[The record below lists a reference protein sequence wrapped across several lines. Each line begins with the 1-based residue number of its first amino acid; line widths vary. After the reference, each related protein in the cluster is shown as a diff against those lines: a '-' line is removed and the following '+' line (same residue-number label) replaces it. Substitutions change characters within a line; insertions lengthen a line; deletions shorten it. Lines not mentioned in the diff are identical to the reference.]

1 MRPLRVTVALFWA
14 MVAVAGFWAS
24 PDSRVTV
31 RGPQF
36 ADAATR
42 GVVKSLKRAMNQG
55 WRNGAHSICA
65 ILGCD
70 YEHVKAH
77 LTHKPTYMHSFQ
89 AVCVQLDE
97 FEDEITQSKLREED
111 LTPNQREYRWLL
123 LSKATALLNEA
134 LGTQF
139 EVPASYVPHNAK
151 NRHYIPGQRREEDEK
166 KLKTRMR
173 GLQVIVSLPTLEEIQ
188 KDGVNRLAAVREK
201 QMTQMRELEDARQR
215 KFLLLQ
221 EEHDRQTDQL
231 VSELKL
237 KHAEE
242 MDTVRRELAEERR
255 LFEQSMKVWDAV
267 SRLLTDAHVGV
278 ETLTDRVHTMSQ
290 HVFKL
295 NAFYEKLHSFQ
306 QTAKENPTGAA
317 PYSALS
323 YAFQSEAAVD
333 QAMHQIV
340 AIYQEASAGVARV
353 QEILNQ
359 ADGVMATAPT
369 RDDATWFQQRQRGYK
384 DRMESFV
391 SLLSDLSVRLED
403 YMQTAEE
410 RKLVTLFLGDEV
422 RTQILGMLQERTT
435 EWSTRLATL
444 RERTQGIEAAANKFF
459 ENSTQL
465 DRTTGEVVSAVLQN
479 PEAFLVQVSTYA
491 TESGTLRSAAGVIEE
506 DLKAVIKALLELG
519 REMTGLTEGVASAQ
533 LPPAVLDFL
542 GLPGL
547 FNALQVD
554 MQVKAKGH
562 QLLQLMKG
570 RLSQTGEIMR
580 KLEMLKSEVKNIR
593 SPAVREQAEWALTEA
608 STKLQD
614 VLRTKAEVDLEIQ
627 QINLQLQQVQG
638 TVTQLEQRIAH
649 ERVVAQRAAAGGSA
663 AAGLRGGS
671 LALGGS
677 ATGSVMGLGG
687 SVSGFGTDSRA
698 AIADLEQKRQN
709 EKEKMQELRHNLSS
723 KQRESVSL
731 DNEARRLQTDVA
743 SRQRELAEEQQRVLR
758 VVTLAQALTTGA
770 PPGIGVSV
778 ASVRGGL
785 GLTGGFPGSSAALM
799 TQGLMGSRAAGLV
812 GGSTAGLAGASM
824 GGLAGASMGGLAG
837 GSIGG
842 LAGGS
847 IDGLGGAGMGGYG
860 GGSVGG
866 LGGRSTDGQLGRGT
880 H

>member
-14 MVAVAGFWAS
+14 MVAVVGFWAS
-24 PDSRVTV
+24 PDSRLTV

-77 LTHKPTYMHSFQ
+77 LTHKPTFFHSFK
-89 AVCVQLDE
+89 AVCAQLDE
-97 FEDEITQSKLREED
+97 FEEEVTHAKMREED
-111 LTPNQREYRWLL
+111 LTPSQREYRWLL
-123 LSKATALLNEA
+123 LSKGAALINDA

-151 NRHYIPGQRREEDEK
+151 NRHYIPGQRGEGDEK
-166 KLKTRMR
+166 EKLKTRMR
-173 GLQVIVSLPTLEEIQ
+173 GLQVVVPLPTLEEIQ
-188 KDGVNRLAAVREK
+188 KDGMDRLAAVREK
-201 QMTQMRELEDARQR
+201 HMAQIKELEDARHR

-231 VSELKL
+231 VSELRL
-237 KHAEE
+237 KHTEE
-242 MDTVRRELAEERR
+242 MDTIRRELAEERR
-255 LFEQSMKVWDAV
+255 LFEQSVKVWDAV
-267 SRLLTDAHVGV
+267 SRLLTDAHVGI

-295 NAFYEKLHSFQ
+295 NVFYEKLHSFQ

-369 RDDATWFQQRQRGYK
+369 RDDAAWFQQRQRGYK
-384 DRMESFV
+384 DRLESFV
-391 SLLSDLSVRLED
+391 NLLSDLSVRLED

-422 RTQILGMLQERTT
+422 RTQILALLQERTT

-444 RERTQGIEAAANKFF
+444 RERTQGIETAANKFF
-459 ENSTQL
+459 ESSTQL

-506 DLKAVIKALLELG
+506 DLKAVVKALQDLG

-554 MQVKAKGH
+554 MQVKAKGQ
-562 QLLQLMKG
+562 QLLQLIKG
-570 RLSQTGEIMR
+570 RLSQTGEITR

-614 VLRTKAEVDLEIQ
+614 VLRTKAEVELEIQ

-638 TVTQLEQRIAH
+638 TVTQLDQRIAH

-677 ATGSVMGLGG
+677 ATGSMVGLGG
-687 SVSGFGTDSRA
+687 SVSGLGTDSRA

-709 EKEKMQELRHNLSS
+709 EKEKIQELRHNLSS

-731 DNEARRLQTDVA
+731 DNEARRLEVEVA
-743 SRQRELAEEQQRVLR
+743 NKQRELAEEQQRVLR
-758 VVTLAQALTTGA
+758 VATLAQALTTGA
-770 PPGIGVSV
+770 SPNIGMSM
-778 ASVRGGL
+778 ASMRGGL
-785 GLTGGFPGSSAALM
+785 GLTGGLAGSSAALM
-799 TQGLMGSRAAGLV
+799 TQGIMGSRAAGLL

-824 GGLAGASMGGLAG
+824 GGLAGGSMG
-837 GSIGG
+837 
-842 LAGGS
+842 
-847 IDGLGGAGMGGYG
+847 GLGGAGMGGYG
-860 GGSVGG
+860 GGSMGG

-880 H
+880 R